1 MTVKKLT
8 LTAILTALAL
18 ALGLLERF
26 LPISLLIPLPD
37 VKLGLSNIVTL
48 SALCV
53 LGTPYAAAILLLRA
67 VLGSVF
73 SGSVTSLLY
82 SLAGGALALTAMAIA
97 SRSKRLSVYGVSMI
111 GAAMHSIGQ
120 ILAAMAVIGSVS
132 IVSYLPLLLVISAVT
147 GALTGAAT
155 GGVLVGWDAYR
166 KRMPSGGSL

>member
-1 MTVKKLT
+1 VTVKKLT

-26 LPISLLIPLPD
+26 LPISLLIPLPG

-48 SALCV
+48 FALCV

>member
-26 LPISLLIPLPD
+26 LPISLLIPLPG

-166 KRMPSGGSL
+166 KRMPSGGSQ

>member
-26 LPISLLIPLPD
+26 LPISLLIPLPG

-48 SALCV
+48 FALCV

>member
-26 LPISLLIPLPD
+26 LPISLLIPLPG
-37 VKLGLSNIVTL
+37 VKLGLSTIVTL

-147 GALTGAAT
+147 GALTGSAT